1 MTMIHK
7 VDPRMAKLTVLLVE
21 DDGFALKLAQSVLKN
36 LGVGHVLLARDG
48 AEAIR
53 ILDSKATK
61 ADLIISDWNMPNVT
75 GLDLLQHVRKTW
87 HNMPF
92 IMMTGRATEDF
103 VLAAKENGVNGYVI
117 KPFSP
122 DQLMRKIQSVFNI
135 KAEPAEGPPA
145 G

>member
-1 MTMIHK
+1 MTGTRIN
-7 VDPRMAKLTVLLVE
+7 PLFAKLTVLLVE

-36 LGVGHVLLARDG
+36 LGVGHVVLARDG

-53 ILDSKATK
+53 ILDSKATQ

-75 GLDLLQHVRKTW
+75 GLDLLRHVRRTW

-92 IMMTGRATEDF
+92 IMLTGRATEDF
-103 VLAAKENGVNGYVI
+103 VIAAKEHGVNGYVV

-122 DQLMRKIQSVFNI
+122 DQLSRKILSVFNM
-135 KAEPAEGPPA
+135 
-145 G
+145 

>member
-1 MTMIHK
+1 MLGKT
-7 VDPRMAKLTVLLVE
+7 DPRIAKLTVLLVE
-21 DDGFALKLAQSVLKN
+21 DDGFALKLAQSVLRN

-53 ILDSKATK
+53 ILDSQATK

-75 GLDLLQHVRKTW
+75 GLDLLRHVRKTW

-92 IMMTGRATEDF
+92 IMLTGRASEDF
-103 VLAAKENGVNGYVI
+103 VVAARDNGVNGYVI

-122 DQLMRKIQSVFNI
+122 DQLMRKILAVFNI
-135 KAEPAEGPPA
+135 KPAEPAAGPQNPA
-145 G
+145 

>member
-1 MTMIHK
+1 MIGSN
-7 VDPRMAKLTVLLVE
+7 PLFAKLTVLLVE
-21 DDGFALKLAQSVLKN
+21 DDGFALKLAQTVLRN
-36 LGVGHVLLARDG
+36 LGVGHVILARDG

-75 GLDLLQHVRKTW
+75 GLDLLRHVRKTW

-92 IMMTGRATEDF
+92 IMLTGRATEDF
-103 VLAAKENGVNGYVI
+103 VLAAKDNGVNGYVV

-122 DQLMRKIQSVFNI
+122 DQLSRKIQSVFNI
-135 KAEPAEGPPA
+135 KMSDAPP

>member
-1 MTMIHK
+1 
-7 VDPRMAKLTVLLVE
+7 MAKLTVLLVE
-21 DDGFALKLAQSVLKN
+21 DDGFALKLAQSVLRN
-36 LGVGHVLLARDG
+36 LGVGNVVLARDG
-48 AEAIR
+48 AEAIK

-75 GLDLLQHVRKTW
+75 GLDLLRHVRKTW

-92 IMMTGRATEDF
+92 IMLTGRATEEF

-122 DQLMRKIQSVFNI
+122 DQLKRKIEAVFNI
-135 KAEPAEGPPA
+135 RAEPAEGSPTPA
-145 G
+145 